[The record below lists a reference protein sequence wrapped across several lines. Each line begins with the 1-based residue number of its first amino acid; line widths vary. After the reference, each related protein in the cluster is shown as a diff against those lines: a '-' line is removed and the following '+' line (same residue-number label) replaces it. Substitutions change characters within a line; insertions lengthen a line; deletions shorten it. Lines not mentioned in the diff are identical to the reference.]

1 MRFVQASGFYLL
13 FISFA
18 LALPGQAV
26 ATSTAPTAQLEA
38 LEIVDRVNAVPECDN
53 LSRKLSMKMIDRRG
67 KERHRETLSFRKR
80 KDGQKNMALFYLAPA
95 NVRDTA
101 LLTYDYEAPEAT
113 DDQWIYLPAL
123 RKARRISAA
132 NRGDYFLGTDFTYE
146 DTMKEGKIEA
156 ADFTFSRMTAESPG
170 EVMIEALPRSAKIAR
185 ELGYGKL
192 HIWVDP
198 DNWLVNRA
206 SYWDARLKPLK
217 DIRFAGARQVSGY
230 WVRDGIIATNH
241 KTGHRTEFHFSD
253 IDCTTPLDDALFSRQ
268 SLGNGAP
275 L

>member
-1 MRFVQASGFYLL
+1 MVVWRLICRYLL
-13 FISFA
+13 MTVA
-18 LALPGQAV
+18 LAVPPVALAAESGSSTSLDAV
-26 ATSTAPTAQLEA
+26 A
-38 LEIVDRVNAVPECDN
+38 IVERVNAVPECDN
-53 LSRKLSMKMIDRRG
+53 LSRKLSMTMIDRRG

-101 LLTYDYEAPEAT
+101 LLTYDYEDASLS

-146 DTMKEGKIEA
+146 DTKKEGKIEVS
-156 ADFTFSRMTAESPG
+156 DFNFALLESDSAG
-170 EVMIEALPRSAKIAR
+170 ELLIEAIPRSAAIAR

-198 DNWLVNRA
+198 ATWLVNRA
-206 SYWDARLKPLK
+206 SYWDTKLKPLK
-217 DIRFAGARQVSGY
+217 DISFSGARQVNGF
-230 WVRDGIIATNH
+230 WVRDGILATNH
-241 KTGHRTEFHFSD
+241 KTGHRTEFSFSD
-253 IDCTTPLDDALFSRQ
+253 IDCETPLEDTLFSRQ
-268 SLGNGAP
+268 SLGQGAP
-275 L
+275 F